1 MSRASSSAAVAYTR
15 FELLRATR
23 NKRFLLLSL
32 GFPLALYFITAG
44 PNQGEKNLQDTGL
57 SAPLYF
63 MVSMAS
69 WGTMTAMLGTG
80 ARIAGERQVGWNRQL
95 RISPLSAFAYLR
107 AKVAISYLMAGLSL
121 ASLYAAG
128 TILGVRLPAD
138 EWLGMTGL
146 ILVGL
151 IPFAALGIFLGHKL
165 TTDSIGP
172 TIGGGTALLALLSGT
187 WFPIS
192 EGGFLHDLAQ
202 ALPSYWLV
210 QANRVALGGEGWG
223 ARGWLVVAAW
233 SAVLI
238 VLAARAY
245 RADTERI

>member
-1 MSRASSSAAVAYTR
+1 MSAMAYTR
-15 FELLRATR
+15 YELLRAFR
-23 NKRFLLLSL
+23 NKRFFLFSL

-44 PNQGEKNLQDTGL
+44 PNQGESNLQGTGL

-95 RISPLSAFAYLR
+95 RISPLSAVAYLR
-107 AKVAISYLMAGLSL
+107 AKVAISYLMAGLSIIL
-121 ASLYAAG
+121 LYAAG
-128 TILGVRLPAD
+128 MILGVRLPIG
-138 EWLGMTGL
+138 EWLAMTGL

-151 IPFAALGIFLGHKL
+151 IPFAAAGIYLGHKL
-165 TTDSIGP
+165 TVDSVGP
-172 TIGGGTALLALLSGT
+172 AIGGGTALLALVSGT
-187 WFPIS
+187 WFPVQS
-192 EGGFLHDLAQ
+192 GFLHDVAQ
-202 ALPSYWLV
+202 GLPSYWLV
-210 QANRVALGGEGWG
+210 QANRVALGGGGWG

-245 RADTERI
+245 RDDTGRA

>member
-1 MSRASSSAAVAYTR
+1 MNAMAYTR
-15 FELLRATR
+15 YELLRAFR
-23 NKRFLLLSL
+23 NKRFFLFSL

-44 PNQGEKNLQDTGL
+44 PNQGESNLQGTGL

-107 AKVAISYLMAGLSL
+107 AKVAISYLMAAMSIIL
-121 ASLYAAG
+121 LYAAG
-128 TILGVRLPAD
+128 MILGVRLPVG

-151 IPFAALGIFLGHKL
+151 IPFAAAGIYLGHKL
-165 TTDSIGP
+165 TVDSIGP
-172 TIGGGTALLALLSGT
+172 AIGGGTALLALVSGT
-187 WFPIS
+187 WFPVQS
-192 EGGFLHDLAQ
+192 GFLHDVAQ
-202 ALPSYWLV
+202 GLPSYWLV
-210 QANRVALGGEGWG
+210 QANRVALGGNGWG
-223 ARGWLVVAAW
+223 ARGWMVVAAW
-233 SAVLI
+233 SVVLI

-245 RADTERI
+245 RGDTGRA